1 MDKTISFKVGDNVIG
16 SAAVTGTGEN
26 IEGYVSDTE
35 VFAGQVFVS
44 VNYYKQSLIGD
55 RGRCVTNLGLL
66 TKLNPTNKRK
76 R

>member
-1 MDKTISFKVGDNVIG
+1 MDKTMNFKVGDNVIV
-16 SAAVTGTGEN
+16 SAAVT
-26 IEGYVSDTE
+26 
-35 VFAGQVFVS
+35 GQVFVS

-55 RGRCVTNLGLL
+55 RGCCVTNLGLL

>member
-1 MDKTISFKVGDNVIG
+1 MNFKVGDNVIV
-16 SAAVTGTGEN
+16 SAAVT
-26 IEGYVSDTE
+26 
-35 VFAGQVFVS
+35 GQVFVS

-55 RGRCVTNLGLL
+55 RGCCVTNLGLL